1 MEGVG
6 IWVVVVVVVVVVN
19 DVVVVVVAVAVGGGF
34 AATAAFLT
42 SFSLPVCGISL
53 TRFVDSFE

>member
-6 IWVVVVVVVVVVN
+6 IWVVVVVVN
-19 DVVVVVVAVAVGGGF
+19 DVVVAVAVGGGV
-34 AATAAFLT
+34 AATTAAFLT

>member
-1 MEGVG
+1 MEGAG
-6 IWVVVVVVVVVVN
+6 IWVVVVVVVVN
-19 DVVVVVVAVAVGGGF
+19 DVVVVAVAVGGGV
-34 AATAAFLT
+34 AATAAAFLT